1 MYRICSTSDKISS
14 IITTPATQPSFSF
27 NKYSL
32 VVWNERDKSLEFR
45 RNITFTRTPSMNVW
59 FFPVFASNSAHL
71 AVVSKVTTYS
81 KYSLP
86 FPVLQ
91 LTKYLIPFAKFFLTF
106 YNDWRRIIYCW
117 DLVLFNIESRLFS
130 CTFIHILPFL
140 TSYFIYYFASY
151 LTFYNFFLKFLLTF
165 MFLLPFISPLY
176 FTSYLFFTSY
186 FTFFNL

>member
-1 MYRICSTSDKISS
+1 MNKDFFFRGRENTKSHILHFSMALRCSLKGQFFFFHFFRTYIYERLYRICSTSDKISS

-32 VVWNERDKSLEFR
+32 VVWNERDKLLEFR

-91 LTKYLIPFAKFFLTF
+91 LTKFAIPFEKFFFTF
-106 YNDWRRIIYCW
+106 YI
-117 DLVLFNIESRLFS
+117 
-130 CTFIHILPFL
+130 
-140 TSYFIYYFASY
+140 
-151 LTFYNFFLKFLLTF
+151 
-165 MFLLPFISPLY
+165 
-176 FTSYLFFTSY
+176 
-186 FTFFNL
+186 